1 MGQWTLTI
9 LQGEAAIKMMFA
21 DINDISEFI
30 KWHEAKFGKDT
41 KFVFM
46 NNSGPDVEVSK
57 KYHFEGEEVPLPDG
71 F

>member
-21 DINDISEFI
+21 DINGVSEFI
-30 KWHEAKFGKDT
+30 RCYGSKFGADT

-46 NNSGPDVEVSK
+46 NNSGPDVEVTK
-57 KYHFEGEEVPLPDG
+57 KYNINDEEVPLPDG

>member
-1 MGQWTLTI
+1 
-9 LQGEAAIKMMFA
+9 MMFA

-30 KWHEAKFGKDT
+30 RYHGSKFGKDT

-46 NNSGPDVEVSK
+46 NNSGPDVEVNR
-57 KYHFEGEEVPLPDG
+57 KYHSEDEEVPLPDG